1 MGKTR
6 KDGRPSRTKS
16 QWADLHFP
24 VGRILRYLKKRR
36 DAKWVGPGAGVYIAA
51 LCDYLAAELLE
62 LAGNSAKDNKRKRI
76 IPRDIGLAVWNDPEL
91 DLFFKNITI
100 AQSGR
105 LQNIHSA
112 LRPPNTDTNG
122 LQLKTNEEV

>member
-1 MGKTR
+1 M
-6 KDGRPSRTKS
+6 
-16 QWADLHFP
+16 
-24 VGRILRYLKKRR
+24 LRYLKQGRYAKRTG
-36 DAKWVGPGAGVYIAA
+36 VGAGVYIAA
-51 LCDYLAAELLE
+51 ACEYLAEELLE
-62 LAGNSAKDNKRKRI
+62 LAGNSARDNKRKRL

-105 LQNIHSA
+105 LQYIHPA

-122 LQLKTNEEV
+122 LRLKTNEEV

>member
-1 MGKTR
+1 M
-6 KDGRPSRTKS
+6 
-16 QWADLHFP
+16 
-24 VGRILRYLKKRR
+24 
-36 DAKWVGPGAGVYIAA
+36 GAGVYIAA
-51 LCDYLAAELLE
+51 ACEYLAAELLE

-122 LQLKTNEEV
+122 LRLKTNEKV